1 MLDPFGSTRVP
12 SGDVTT
18 CLFVANGGTLGRE
31 LWKSDGTSSGT
42 SLVLDINPGSA
53 SSNPS
58 HLTFFDMY
66 VFKICVLVESSQL
79 FLDTTFTYTRL

>member
-66 VFKICVLVESSQL
+66 VSKYAFKKTKAKERHANGAL
-79 FLDTTFTYTRL
+79 